1 MFIDTHAHLT
11 SLEIKEQKEEML
23 ARARLHHIAKIV
35 NICTDEKTLADGLE
49 LAKQASEVYTSAAT
63 TPHDVEQEGES
74 FLPLVEKCALEKKLV
89 AIGETGL
96 DYYYEHSPHK
106 CQQKFL
112 KLYFDLASRVNLP
125 LIFHCRDAFSDL
137 FALSDAHYA
146 NAPAL
151 LHCFTGTLDEAKGVL
166 DRGWLLSISGIATY
180 KKSHELRE
188 VVKYVPLDRLVL
200 ETDTPYLAPQSRRG
214 KVNEPSFL
222 IETAELVASL
232 KGIKLEALGA
242 ATSHNA
248 EQFFS
253 FSKQKEVL

>member
-11 SLEIKEQKEEML
+11 SLDIQEQREEML
-23 ARARLHHIAKIV
+23 ARARLHQVLKIV
-35 NICTDEKTLADGLE
+35 NICTDEKTLLDGLE
-49 LAKQASEVYTSAAT
+49 VAKKESGVYTTAAT
-63 TPHDVEQEGES
+63 TPHDVEKEGER
-74 FLPLVEKCALEKKLV
+74 FFPLVEKCALEKKLI

-96 DYYYEHSPHK
+96 DYYYERSPRLFQK
-106 CQQKFL
+106 KFL
-112 KLYFDLASRVNLP
+112 IDYFALARKAHLP
-125 LIFHCRDAFSDL
+125 LIFHCRDAFADL

-146 NAPAL
+146 HHRAL
-151 LHCFTGTLDEAKGVL
+151 LHCFTGTLEEAKGVL
-166 DRGWLLSISGIATY
+166 DRGWLLSISGIVTY
-180 KKSHELRE
+180 KKSEELRSI
-188 VVKYVPLDRLVL
+188 VKYVPLDRLVL

-232 KGIKLEALGA
+232 KAIKLEALGA

-253 FSKQKEVL
+253 FSKQNV

>member
-11 SLEIKEQKEEML
+11 SLEIKEEREEML
-23 ARARLHHIAKIV
+23 LRARLHQIAKIV
-35 NICTDEKTLADGLE
+35 NICTDEQTLADGLD
-49 LAKQASEVYTSAAT
+49 LAKQVSQVYTSAAT

-74 FLPLVEKCALEKKLV
+74 FFPIVEKCAFEKKLI

-96 DYYYEHSPHK
+96 DYYYEHSPRQS
-106 CQQKFL
+106 QQKFL
-112 KLYFDLASRVNLP
+112 KSYFDLATRAHLP
-125 LIFHCRDAFSDL
+125 LIFHCRAAFSDL

-146 NAPAL
+146 NRPAL

-188 VVKYVPLDRLVL
+188 IVKYVPLDRLVL

-253 FSKQKEVL
+253 FSKQSV